1 MSERTYPLPRPDD
14 DPRFNLGLTIDV
26 IKVLTAHGYPPVEG
40 GLDFVYLQQAL
51 FDFIYRKGGSMSDDI
66 DKTAECER
74 CRGDIE
80 HYAGI
85 PGNKFMTPFWRH
97 LDLSDPNRTPHAAEP
112 DPATIQEVQR

>member
-1 MSERTYPLPRPDD
+1 MSERTYPLPRQDD
-14 DPRFNLGLTIDV
+14 DPRFTFGLVIDV
-26 IKVLTAHGYPPVEG
+26 ADALEEHGFPKLQ
-40 GLDFVYLQQAL
+40 GLDHVYLQQAL

-112 DPATIQEVQR
+112 DPATIQEVRQ